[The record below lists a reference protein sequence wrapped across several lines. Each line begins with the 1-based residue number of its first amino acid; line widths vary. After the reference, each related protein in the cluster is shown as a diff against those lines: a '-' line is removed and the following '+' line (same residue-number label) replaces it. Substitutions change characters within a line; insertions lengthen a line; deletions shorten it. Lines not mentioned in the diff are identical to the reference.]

1 MTCIEAPAYSR
12 DYLDPEKRSIANAVQ
27 VFYQDGT
34 STPNTAVEYPIGHRR
49 RRSRSHSLAVRQIP
63 GKPSGRFNEEQ
74 IEKMIERFNQPKKLD
89 ETPVHEFVNLFIT

>member
-1 MTCIEAPAYSR
+1 MTCVEAPAYSR

-34 STPNTAVEYPIGHRR
+34 ATPNIAVEYPIGHRR
-49 RRSRSHSLAVRQIP
+49 RRAEAIP
-63 GKPSGRFNEEQ
+63 LLFDKFRANMGTRFKDEQ
-74 IEKMIERFNQPKKLD
+74 IENIIERFNQPKKLN